1 LCGFLGGHNLFALQ
15 EGGLPEPKQPTA
27 PGVSKYAL
35 GGKTQVISVSVV
47 DEQSY
52 VRLPRRRIVQA
63 VRTALESAGLRRARM
78 TVALID
84 DQRIRQ
90 LNRQFLQEDEPTD
103 VLSFPMGRTGQGG
116 LEGEIV
122 VSAQRAAATAAQYG
136 WKPED
141 ELLLYIIH
149 GALHLAG
156 FDDTTAAKRQ
166 RMRRQE
172 ALCLERLGVRQPTLP
187 APHRRPTEPLK
198 SPSATKGRKT
208 PLRRRSERSSD
219 ADG

>member
-1 LCGFLGGHNLFALQ
+1 M
-15 EGGLPEPKQPTA
+15 
-27 PGVSKYAL
+27 
-35 GGKTQVISVSVV
+35 ISVSVV
-47 DEQSY
+47 DEQAY

-198 SPSATKGRKT
+198 SPSAPKRRKT
-208 PLRRRSERSSD
+208 PLRRRSGRSSD

>member
-1 LCGFLGGHNLFALQ
+1 M
-15 EGGLPEPKQPTA
+15 
-27 PGVSKYAL
+27 
-35 GGKTQVISVSVV
+35 ISVSVV

-52 VRLPRRRIVQA
+52 VRLARRRIVQA

-103 VLSFPMGRTGQGG
+103 VLSFPMGRTGQDG

-122 VSAQRAAATAAQYG
+122 VSAERAAAAAAQYG
-136 WKPED
+136 WKPEE

-156 FDDTTAAKRQ
+156 FDDTTPAKRH

-172 ALCLERLGVRQPTLP
+172 ALCLERLGVRPPRQAAKHAPASEPT
-187 APHRRPTEPLK
+187 K
-198 SPSATKGRKT
+198 SPKPVKRHKSRLNRPSGQS
-208 PLRRRSERSSD
+208 PD
-219 ADG
+219 AQG